1 MSTVNLLHMRPT
13 FDKVTQGITDSDV
26 IAFSSYIRTTWLE
39 SNVWS
44 VDDLSVFGLTI
55 RTNND
60 AEGWHRRL
68 NERASRGHLQLY
80 LMIQLLHDEASY
92 VDIQVALIS
101 EGKSLRHVRRKYSRI
116 NDRLCE
122 LWSLYQDGE
131 LSTSKLLRRCSRL
144 QLLRGVLRSLRPS
157 CTLRGWD
164 CLEKFTGVNEYA
176 WSTGH
181 EC

>member
-1 MSTVNLLHMRPT
+1 MSTVNLL
-13 FDKVTQGITDSDV
+13 DKVTQGITDSDV

-60 AEGWHRRL
+60 VEGWHRRL

-80 LMIQLLHDEASY
+80 LMIQLLYDEASY

-116 NDRLCE
+116 KCDF
-122 LWSLYQDGE
+122 G
-131 LSTSKLLRRCSRL
+131 L
-144 QLLRGVLRSLRPS
+144 QLAIGIAYEVHIRRMKGYI
-157 CTLRGWD
+157 G
-164 CLEKFTGVNEYA
+164 NN
-176 WSTGH
+176 
-181 EC
+181 